1 MRGLLLCG
9 LVSLSAGSLSGQDI
23 RIEKTHASPVE
34 AKFPANGRIRM
45 DLCSAGIDVIGKDEG
60 VLRFAADPT
69 RGNTR
74 VSIRVFGDRADVR
87 VSDCPNNN
95 YRVTIEVPKSSAL
108 YIRMF
113 AGELNVNDVVGDKDV
128 VLHFG
133 ELNIDVGKAED
144 YRHVE
149 ASVNSGDLEAAAF
162 NVSKGGL
169 FRSFDRS
176 GPGKYRVHAHV
187 GAGQLDLR

>member
-1 MRGLLLCG
+1 MRVFLLSIL
-9 LVSLSAGSLSGQDI
+9 LSCGSLWAQDF
-23 RIEKTHASPVE
+23 RVEKTSTSPVE
-34 AKFPANGRIRM
+34 VKFASNGRIRM
-45 DLCSAGIDVIGKDEG
+45 DLCSAGIDVIGREDG
-60 VLRFAADPT
+60 MLRVDADPS

-74 VSIRVFGDRADVR
+74 VSIRVFGDRADVK
-87 VSDCPNNN
+87 VANCPNNN

-108 YIRMF
+108 YVRML
-113 AGELNVNDVVGDKDV
+113 AGELNVREVIGDKDV

-133 ELNIDVGKAED
+133 ELNIDMGKAED
-144 YRHVE
+144 YRRVE
-149 ASVNSGDLEAAAF
+149 ASVNSGDLEAALF

-169 FRSFDRS
+169 FRSFDHS